1 MAAVAGLSVS
11 ARSLSPAEAL
21 GRAVNEGVAPV
32 SRSGG
37 EPQLVMTVGEAETPA
52 LYLFNNSE
60 KGYMIVAADDVAAPV
75 IGYSDNGC
83 LDPANLPENLRG
95 WLEQCKE
102 QILRASAEGLGAY
115 SRAAGTDHEPIG
127 PLMTTTWNQDAP
139 YNEFCPKIGSA
150 KTVTGCVATAMAEV
164 MKYHNWPDRAADN
177 ASLSYQWH
185 DGTSVVTLSEDFS
198 NYAFEWDK
206 MLDDYRYTSPTK
218 ENAEAVARLMQAC
231 GYSVNMH
238 YGTSA
243 SGAYGAT
250 VGNALVKYFK
260 YDAGLHNEPRELH
273 SSAEWDAMIYGS
285 LRDCGPVLYWGSG
298 NVSHCFVCDGYRGN
312 GYYHF
317 NWGWGGLSDGY
328 FLLDVLNP
336 GSTGI
341 GGGTGGFNNAQGVL
355 VGIKPAAE
363 GSSQQRRYTFYAT
376 EGITETFVS
385 GSLLSMFGT
394 FVNFSPYMVKGNFK
408 FRIFTEKDGKEEYLM
423 SLDASIPSPQME
435 FYPPTY
441 ETMIEC
447 SIPASLPDGVYH
459 VYPAFGFD
467 GEEHV
472 FTPTPGYPDYVIFT
486 REGGVNKAEL
496 HETSSLEVE
505 NLSSNG
511 DIYFGKRF
519 RVTGTAKFV
528 GGVGDTERYVGV
540 RLLDSNGNICGYSTE
555 LNLKFSDTGNDFDFV
570 SAWFS
575 QTGSGIAPGQYTL
588 ALQIGF
594 ETIATC
600 PVTITD
606 ATADGEYEVTGVTVE
621 NASGVDP
628 TNINIVATV
637 KGISGLVDENMTFI
651 ISRGITQDSST
662 DVPVFVT
669 EGRTG
674 TVNYTASLRIPMTG
688 YTYSVTCGKRA
699 NGKWVGKT
707 AKAYFYVADQ
717 SGITDVEAD
726 SDVPAEYFNLQGMPV
741 DGDNLAPGVYIRRQG
756 SKVSKILVK

>member
-1 MAAVAGLSVS
+1 
-11 ARSLSPAEAL
+11 
-21 GRAVNEGVAPV
+21 
-32 SRSGG
+32 
-37 EPQLVMTVGEAETPA
+37 
-52 LYLFNNSE
+52 
-60 KGYMIVAADDVAAPV
+60 
-75 IGYSDNGC
+75 
-83 LDPANLPENLRG
+83 
-95 WLEQCKE
+95 
-102 QILRASAEGLGAY
+102 
-115 SRAAGTDHEPIG
+115 
-127 PLMTTTWNQDAP
+127 
-139 YNEFCPKIGSA
+139 
-150 KTVTGCVATAMAEV
+150 
-164 MKYHNWPDRAADN
+164 
-177 ASLSYQWH
+177 
-185 DGTSVVTLSEDFS
+185 
-198 NYAFEWDK
+198 
-206 MLDDYRYTSPTK
+206 
-218 ENAEAVARLMQAC
+218 
-231 GYSVNMH
+231 
-238 YGTSA
+238 
-243 SGAYGAT
+243 
-250 VGNALVKYFK
+250 
-260 YDAGLHNEPRELH
+260 
-273 SSAEWDAMIYGS
+273 
-285 LRDCGPVLYWGSG
+285 
-298 NVSHCFVCDGYRGN
+298 
-312 GYYHF
+312 
-317 NWGWGGLSDGY
+317 
-328 FLLDVLNP
+328 
-336 GSTGI
+336 
-341 GGGTGGFNNAQGVL
+341 
-355 VGIKPAAE
+355 
-363 GSSQQRRYTFYAT
+363 
-376 EGITETFVS
+376 
-385 GSLLSMFGT
+385 MFGT

-408 FRIFTEKDGKEEYLM
+408 FRIFTEKEGKEEYLM

-717 SGITDVEAD
+717 SGITDVEPD

-741 DGDNLAPGVYIRRQG
+741 DGDNLVPGVYICRQG